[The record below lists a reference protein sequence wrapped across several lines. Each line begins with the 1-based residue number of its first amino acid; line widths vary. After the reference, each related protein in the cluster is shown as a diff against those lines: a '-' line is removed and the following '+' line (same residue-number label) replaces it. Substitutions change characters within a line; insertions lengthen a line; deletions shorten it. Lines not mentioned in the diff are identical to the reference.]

1 MDQVLVI
8 RSSLDSGIRL
18 QSTRQRYVRLIGGF
32 ARDCSYGQEQTCKQ
46 PVQTRGRNT
55 EYNIGGEAH
64 QKVAQE
70 KSQHNSPA
78 RSAGLVWRK
87 AIGKI
92 GQDSLQPVKVEIGN
106 GATKRYA
113 QHHTPSVER
122 PRG

>member
-32 ARDCSYGQEQTCKQ
+32 ARDCSYGQEQTRKE

-55 EYNIGGEAH
+55 EYNIGREAH
-64 QKVAQE
+64 QKVAQQ
-70 KSQHNSPA
+70 KTQHNPFA
-78 RSAGLVWRK
+78 RWVRLGWRNG
-87 AIGKI
+87 IGKI

-106 GATKRYA
+106 GA
-113 QHHTPSVER
+113 
-122 PRG
+122 PRGHT